1 MGYLLIL
8 QRIFSSSTIIQMT
21 RPYKQLK
28 ALIFDMDGVLV
39 NNHAFHQKAWIEFC
53 RRYGIDLTPEEFS
66 TKIFG
71 GGNRDI
77 LERVFQKKLTEEEV
91 KVMAFEKEKLY
102 RELHAPYLE
111 PTKGVREFLAQ
122 AVEYG
127 FLTAVATAA
136 PAENLD
142 FVLKNTGLEQFFKV
156 KVDDSMVQRSKPE
169 PDIYLYCTNKLGI
182 PPENCLVFE
191 DSLTGI
197 RAAQSAGIRVVGVA
211 TSLDHDQLSHTWKV
225 IDNFE
230 QISVK
235 DLIQ

>member
-1 MGYLLIL
+1 MIG
-8 QRIFSSSTIIQMT
+8 
-21 RPYKQLK
+21 PDNQLK

-39 NNHAFHQKAWIEFC
+39 DNHAFHQKAWIEFC

-77 LERVFQKKLTEEEV
+77 LERVFQRKMNDEEV
-91 KVMAFEKEKLY
+91 RKMAFEKEKLY
-102 RELHAPYLE
+102 REMHAPFLE
-111 PTKGVREFLAQ
+111 PTKGVREFLSQ

-136 PAENLD
+136 PRENLN
-142 FVLKNTGLEQFFKV
+142 FVLENTGLEKFFKV

-169 PDIYLYCTNKLGI
+169 PDIYLFCTKMLGVT
-182 PPENCLVFE
+182 PENCLVFE

-197 RAAQSAGIRVVGVA
+197 RAAQTAGIKVVGVA
-211 TSLDHDQLSHTWKV
+211 TSLNHEQLSHTWKV

>member
-1 MGYLLIL
+1 MIG
-8 QRIFSSSTIIQMT
+8 
-21 RPYKQLK
+21 PNNQLK

-39 NNHAFHQKAWIEFC
+39 DNHAFHQKAWIEFC
-53 RRYGIDLTPEEFS
+53 RRYGIELTPEEFS

-77 LERVFQKKLTEEEV
+77 LERVFQRTMKDEEV
-91 KVMAFEKEKLY
+91 RTMAFEKEKLY
-102 RELHAPYLE
+102 RELHAPFLE

-136 PAENLD
+136 PRENLN
-142 FVLKNTGLEQFFKV
+142 FVLENTGLEQFFKV

-169 PDIYLYCTNKLGI
+169 PDVYLQCIKMLEVLPQECI
-182 PPENCLVFE
+182 VFE

-197 RAAQSAGIRVVGVA
+197 SAAQSAGIKVIGVA
-211 TSLDHDQLSHTWKV
+211 TSLTNKQLSHTWKV

-230 QISVK
+230 QISIK